1 MTASKIALPKVVS
14 HEEWQKSR
22 QELLAKEKKLTRA
35 LDALAAERRRLPMV
49 PVEDDYAFTGP
60 GGEASLIDLFHGR
73 RQLIVYCAM
82 LEPGAAPC
90 VGCSMVMDN
99 VGHNLSHVNARDATF
114 VFTSPAPQNEIIA
127 LQSGWAGTLPGTLIT
142 VAASPTPSMRGRG
155 LPSTCSFVMM
165 RIAYTAHTS
174 PLIAVA
180 SCSTP
185 ISDCSTSHH
194 TAGRKGGKTLPKAG
208 RKPLRMSGGVCT
220 TNTAL
225 SRAYGKNRDRFIFCA
240 YVDRHHP
247 PG

>member
-14 HEEWQKSR
+14 REEWQKSR
-22 QELLAKEKKLTRA
+22 QKLLAKEKKLTRA
-35 LDALAAERRRLPMV
+35 LDALATERRRLPMV

-127 LQSGWAGTLPGTLIT
+127 LQNRMGWNAPWYTDHGRRFADAFDAGKGFAVNVFIRDDENRIYRTYFTTDRGGELFDTNFKLLDLTPYGRQEGWED
-142 VAASPTPSMRGRG
+142 SPEGWPQTP
-155 LPSTCSFVMM
+155 
-165 RIAYTAHTS
+165 AYEWWRLH
-174 PLIAVA
+174 
-180 SCSTP
+180 
-185 ISDCSTSHH
+185 DEY
-194 TAGRKGGKTLPKAG
+194 
-208 RKPLRMSGGVCT
+208 
-220 TNTAL
+220 NT
-225 SRAYGKNRDRFIFCA
+225 
-240 YVDRHHP
+240 
-247 PG
+247 